1 MERKIKTNKLF
12 RIGEFNRD
20 NVDDENRT
28 VELSFS
34 SEEPYDRFFGTEI
47 LDHDKKSVDL
57 KRLNKGG
64 PLLVDHDRTIQ
75 VGVIEKAFIGSD
87 RKGRALVRFGKSD
100 RAEQEFNDVKDGIR
114 QNVSVG
120 YVIVKMR
127 QEESD
132 PDKPIFR
139 ATRWEPLEIST
150 VSVPADITVGVGR
163 EDKGQEYETII
174 ENQSEVKPMKPE
186 DKKTDKQPEVKI
198 VEKEVKVA
206 DPEKIEKASQAE
218 RTRVRELLA
227 YGEKLNCQKE
237 ALKAIEDGTSVD
249 QFRIDFMEKLPEAKP
264 VDTNPE
270 IGMSKK
276 DKEDYSFLK
285 ALNAQANRGSQ
296 AAQDAAGL
304 EIEAS
309 RAFAEKCGK
318 EPQGIWV
325 PPDCLR
331 HNRNYSFNPAEIERF
346 QRDLTVGTDSA
357 GGYLVATNL
366 LAANFI
372 ELLRNK
378 MMVQAAGATVLRDL
392 QGDVAIPKQ
401 TGGATAYWV
410 AESGAPTESQ
420 QTVGQVVL
428 APKTVAAFTDMSRK
442 LLIQSSIDVE
452 NFVRMDLTRV
462 LSIALDLAALHGT
475 GADNQ
480 PLGVAGTSG
489 IGAVAGGTNGA
500 APDWADIVGLET
512 QVAQDNADIGSL
524 AYMTNAKV
532 RGKLKQTEKASN
544 TAQFVWENTQ
554 VPGVGQMNG
563 YPALVTNQVSSALT
577 KGSSSSVCSAI
588 FFGNW
593 ADLLIGLWSGIDLL
607 VDPYTGSSTATVRVT
622 AFQDA
627 DIGVRHAES
636 FAAMLDA
643 LTT

>member
-132 PDKPIFR
+132 PDKPIYR

-150 VSVPADITVGVGR
+150 VSVPADISVGVGR
-163 EDKGQEYETII
+163 SDKGQEYETTII
-174 ENQSEVKPMKPE
+174 TNSNEVKIMPDE
-186 DKKTDKQPEVKI
+186 KKKEKQPEVKTE
-198 VEKEVKVA
+198 VREVKVA
-206 DPEKIEKASQAE
+206 DPVKIEQAE
-218 RTRVRELLA
+218 KAERNRVKELLA
-227 YGEKLNCQKE
+227 YGEKLNCRDE
-237 ALKAIEDGTSVD
+237 ALKAIEDGKTVD
-249 QFRIDFMEKLPEAKP
+249 QFRAEFMDKLPAPEP
-264 VDTNPE
+264 VETHPE

-276 DKEDYSFLK
+276 EVKQYSFLK
-285 ALNAQANRGSQ
+285 AINALANRGNATVQ
-296 AAQDAAGL
+296 QAAGL

-309 RAFAEKCGK
+309 KAYEQKTGK
-318 EPQGIWV
+318 AAQGLWV
-325 PPDCLR
+325 PPDALLGQR
-331 HNRNYSFNPAEIERF
+331 DYSFDPNAVKPF
-346 QRDLTVGTDSA
+346 QRDLVAGTDSA

-372 ELLRNK
+372 DLLRNR
-378 MMVQAAGATVLRDL
+378 MVVMAAGATILRDL
-392 QGDVAIPKQ
+392 QGNVSIPKQ

-420 QTVGQVVL
+420 QTVGQVQL
-428 APKTVAAFTDMSRK
+428 IPKTVGAYTDMSRQ
-442 LLIQSSIDVE
+442 LIIQSSIDVE

-462 LSIALDLAALHGT
+462 LALAMDLAALHGS
-475 GADNQ
+475 GSSNQ
-480 PLGVAGTSG
+480 PLGLAGTSG

-500 APDWADIVGLET
+500 APDWADVVKLET
-512 QVAQDNADIGSL
+512 EVAQDNADIGSL
-524 AYMTNAKV
+524 AYITNAKV
-532 RGKLKQTEKASN
+532 RGKLKTTEKASS
-544 TAQFVWENTQ
+544 TAQFVWENSQ
-554 VPGVGQMNG
+554 VPGVGQLNG
-563 YPALVTNQVSSALT
+563 YPALVSNQVSSALT
-577 KGSSSSVCSAI
+577 KGSSSGVCSAI

-593 ADLLIGLWSGIDLL
+593 ADLIIGLWSGIDLL
-607 VDPYTGSSTATVRVT
+607 VDPYTGSNTGTVRVT
-622 AFQDA
+622 AFQDG
-627 DIGVRHAES
+627 DIGFRHAQS
-636 FAAMLDA
+636 FSAMLDA